1 MNPWLLDLCVSRIQS
16 PTVYVWE
23 EAQRTWWLVRIAIW
37 CVSDHKNTYTRTH
50 IHTHTRVGSVCKKQG
65 ENHWRF
71 AATGKSLQTQ
81 TLVVFSPTSPHVSF
95 IPHVFITPWT
105 SVCSLSTAGAEQP
118 SPDWRSPSMEKKQF
132 IVDHKKDQFYRM
144 FQPEVKMSAGSRN
157 GKPSGKVW
165 LVLVFVYRL
174 VNDLK
179 EKD

>member
-1 MNPWLLDLCVSRIQS
+1 
-16 PTVYVWE
+16 
-23 EAQRTWWLVRIAIW
+23 
-37 CVSDHKNTYTRTH
+37 
-50 IHTHTRVGSVCKKQG
+50 
-65 ENHWRF
+65 
-71 AATGKSLQTQ
+71 
-81 TLVVFSPTSPHVSF
+81 
-95 IPHVFITPWT
+95 
-105 SVCSLSTAGAEQP
+105 
-118 SPDWRSPSMEKKQF
+118 MEKKQF